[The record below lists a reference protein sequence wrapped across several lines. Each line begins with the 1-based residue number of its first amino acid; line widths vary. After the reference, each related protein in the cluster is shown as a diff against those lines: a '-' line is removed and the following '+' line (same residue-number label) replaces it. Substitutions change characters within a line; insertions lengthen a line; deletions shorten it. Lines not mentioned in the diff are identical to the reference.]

1 MKPNYFFL
9 FIILILSC
17 SCTLDKIPKVD
28 DIFSNTINEK
38 TIQPEDSIQ
47 YNCSKRKIFYLF
59 YLNEGKSVW
68 LVLPDREFKL
78 TRIEETQNIYSN
90 NITTLE
96 ISSEQTQ
103 IRSENEILYDQCIKK
118 KSEI

>member
-1 MKPNYFFL
+1 MKPNYFLL
-9 FIILILSC
+9 FIIANLTYSC
-17 SCTLDKIPKVD
+17 SLDRIPKVN
-28 DIFSNTINEK
+28 DIFSNTIDEK
-38 TIQPEDSIQ
+38 TVRPEDSIQ

-78 TRIEETQNIYSN
+78 TQIEESKNIYSN

-96 ISSEQTQ
+96 ISSEITQ
-103 IRSENEILYDQCIKK
+103 IRSGNEILYDQCAMK

>member
-1 MKPNYFFL
+1 MKLNYFFL
-9 FIILILSC
+9 FITVILSC
-17 SCTLDKIPKVD
+17 SCSLDRIPKVD
-28 DIFSNTINEK
+28 DIFSNAINEK
-38 TIQPEDSIQ
+38 TVQPEDSIQ
-47 YNCSKRKIFYLF
+47 YNCSKRKAFYLF

-103 IRSENEILYDQCIKK
+103 IRIENEILYDQCTMK
-118 KSEI
+118 KSEV

>member
-1 MKPNYFFL
+1 MKPNYFYL
-9 FIILILSC
+9 FIIVILPYSC
-17 SCTLDKIPKVD
+17 SLDRLPKVD
-28 DIFSNTINEK
+28 NFLSNAINEK
-38 TIQPEDSIQ
+38 IVKPEDSIQ
-47 YNCSKRKIFYLF
+47 YNCSKRKTFYLF
-59 YLNEGKSVW
+59 YLNEGESIW

-78 TRIEETQNIYSN
+78 TQIEESQNIYSN

-103 IRSENEILYDQCIKK
+103 IRNENEILYDQCFKK